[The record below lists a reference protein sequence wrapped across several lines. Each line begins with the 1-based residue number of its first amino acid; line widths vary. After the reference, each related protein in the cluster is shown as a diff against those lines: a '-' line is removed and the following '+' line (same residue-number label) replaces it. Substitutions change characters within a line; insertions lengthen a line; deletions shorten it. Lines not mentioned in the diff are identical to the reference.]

1 MTISPNLE
9 PININLPKDMIYSRV
24 LLGVD
29 RVQTLDNT
37 NLKSE
42 LKDIATKLISNSTYS
57 IIQSASTSGVKSEHS
72 KTDSG
77 ANDAFSYVDIQ
88 RRNWDKKD
96 FENKY
101 LFGED
106 ASALRKVDQTSTY
119 FSSINSKTPIK
130 SIAAADT
137 KFTNLNDY
145 AYEKTIKTSLGDVE
159 VFLDLYD
166 DNDKLGIGKLDANG
180 FLFNFDSNKD
190 GVINS
195 GDKYFDKLKV
205 RGYDKDGNEKI
216 FKLSEVVSEINLND
230 FIKKDIRNLSHEA
243 MDFASKNTVDY
254 RVSLNNSNPY
264 TLFSAE
270 YRYQKIGKEETN
282 KFFKD
287 HAGKDGWVDLRD
299 NKIFNE
305 ESGLNNF
312 AYEKVGFDGKKRL
325 SEFNPIIKP
334 AGSKQDESFSYAGYQ
349 KDSFMK
355 FYNDYQKESSAHSK
369 DVEWI
374 SKNLKENDVEDADDL
389 ISKLKATKSSYMI
402 AMQSEFEKATGLEFG
417 LENLERVKHAFESD
431 TSKAAAAL
439 KDTDSVIAM
448 KLNKNGTIT
457 LKFDSGRE
465 LEVKEIY
472 NDTGKLISKD
482 DKDSKR
488 ASINL
493 DAKSMNDVE
502 LNRLDFKD
510 IGIKQ
515 DEKISSLKELGA
527 KLVKNLSDKFTS
539 KFLIG
544 LENGKS
550 ITTKEI
556 YNITYLENDLKF
568 KELSSKDRLYKKV
581 DTRV

>member
-29 RVQTLDNT
+29 RVQTLDNI

-57 IIQSASTSGVKSEHS
+57 IIQSAGTSGVKSEYA
-72 KTDSG
+72 KADNGT
-77 ANDAFSYVDIQ
+77 NDAFSYVDIQ

-130 SIAAADT
+130 PIAAADT

-159 VFLDLYD
+159 VFLDLYN

-270 YRYQKIGKEETN
+270 YRYQKIDKEETN

-287 HAGKDGWVDLRD
+287 HADKDGWVDLRD

-312 AYEKVGFDGKKRL
+312 AYEKVGFDGKKKL

-334 AGSKQDESFSYAGYQ
+334 SGPKQDESFSYAGYQ

-355 FYNDYQKESSAHSK
+355 FYNDYQKESSAHIK

-389 ISKLKATKSSYMI
+389 ISKLKVTKSSYII
-402 AMQSEFEKATGLEFG
+402 AMESEFEKATGLEFS
-417 LENLERVKHAFESD
+417 LENLERAKHAFESD

-472 NDTGKLISKD
+472 SDTGKLISKD

-510 IGIKQ
+510 IGIKK